1 MSVESRL
8 EAGSDGSCG
17 CSTRQTSD
25 QLGMRHILGGWN
37 AYVEICV
44 WAKLKKILRVYLLQV
59 EKCVLAKRAWD
70 KKARMRQL

>member
-1 MSVESRL
+1 
-8 EAGSDGSCG
+8 
-17 CSTRQTSD
+17 
-25 QLGMRHILGGWN
+25 MRHILGGWN